1 MKTLCALILSTLCA
15 VAGCSSSPGEVPDA
29 GSAGAAAGGSGAR
42 GAAGGGA
49 AGTTGTAAM
58 SCGGGGGP
66 VDPTALIDDMEA
78 TAPAILMEGG
88 RNGAWWAGGDAVSPG
103 ATIVPNGD
111 ASAEAIPGGRCG
123 SLHAMHVTGQGFTSW
138 ADLSVSM
145 RYGVIDGGA
154 SGLLP
159 YDAHIRTGL
168 TFWARIG
175 DTSAAQVRLGVS
187 DKYSRPEGGIC
198 DATSAATTATACYDL
213 FGVDLQ
219 PIGTT
224 WTQYRIPFGGLGQR
238 GFGLPEPALDTS
250 SIYTIRVRLLPERDL
265 RLLDR
270 RHLILLTRGERAT
283 PIRRAKRW

>member
-1 MKTLCALILSTLCA
+1 MKTLCALILTTLVA
-15 VAGCSSSPGEVPDA
+15 TAGCSSSPGEVPDA
-29 GSAGAAAGGSGAR
+29 GAAGRGGAA
-42 GAAGGGA
+42 GAAGGASGA
-49 AGTTGTAAM
+49 GGAGGTAAL
-58 SCGGGGGP
+58 SCGDSGGP

-111 ASAEAIPGGRCG
+111 APAEAIPGGRCG

-145 RYGVIDGGA
+145 RYGAIDGGT

-175 DTSAAQVRLGVS
+175 DTSAAQVRLAVS

-213 FGVDLQ
+213 FGVDLA
-219 PIGTT
+219 PLGKA

-250 SIYTIRVRLLPERDL
+250 SIYTIEFDFYPNEIFDFWIDDL
-265 RLLDR
+265 
-270 RHLILLTRGERAT
+270 AFY
-283 PIRRAKRW
+283 